1 MCFEHRE
8 RVVLKMKIN
17 RAYKFRLYPNL
28 EQMILINK
36 TFGCARLVYNHYLNK
51 KQVLYKEEKKSLS
64 VQDSISDLKN
74 LYIEYPFLKEV
85 DSMSLR
91 CALFDLDNSYQ
102 KFFKEKKGY
111 PKYKS
116 RYEKNSYRTNYIKNT
131 YKGKIYENIKLDLIN
146 KTITLPKLKEVSI
159 RGYRNTKNIE
169 GRIINAT
176 VSREK
181 NGKYYVSVLYEQN
194 LKEQEF
200 IPNNIV
206 GIDVGIKDL
215 VITSDGDKYN
225 NDKVILKYEKRIKR
239 KQKELSRRVKE
250 SNNYNK
256 TKKQL
261 AILYS
266 KLANAR
272 IYRIHKITKEI
283 TDNND
288 IIVTE
293 SLKINNMLKNHKI
306 AKSLQDA
313 SLSELIRQLIYKAK
327 WKFKKLYQINTY
339 YPSSQICS
347 RCDYKNEIT
356 KNLDVREYICPNCQ
370 TVLDRDINGAQNI
383 MFEGLK
389 LYMKDLL
396 V

>member
-1 MCFEHRE
+1 MI
-8 RVVLKMKIN
+8 IN

-36 TFGCARLVYNHYLNK
+36 TFGCSRLVYNHYLNK
-51 KQVLYKEEKKSLS
+51 KQTLYKEEKKSLS
-64 VQDSISDLKN
+64 AQDTISDLKN

-111 PKYKS
+111 PRYKS

-159 RGYRNTKNIE
+159 RGYRNLNHIE

-176 VSREK
+176 VSKEK

-239 KQKELSRRVKE
+239 KQKELSRRVKG

-261 AILYS
+261 ATLYS
-266 KLANAR
+266 KLKNAR
-272 IYRIHKITKEI
+272 IYTIHKITKEI

-293 SLKINNMLKNHKI
+293 SLKISNMLKNHKI
-306 AKSLQDA
+306 AKVLQDA

-327 WKFKKLYQINTY
+327 WKFKKLYQIDTY

-356 KNLDVREYICPNCQ
+356 KNLNVREYICPNCQ
-370 TVLDRDINGAQNI
+370 TVLDRDINAAQNI

-396 V
+396 A

>member
-1 MCFEHRE
+1 MI
-8 RVVLKMKIN
+8 IN

-36 TFGCARLVYNHYLNK
+36 TFGCSRLVYNHYLNK
-51 KQVLYKEEKKSLS
+51 KQTLYKEEKKSLS
-64 VQDSISDLKN
+64 AQDTISDLKN

-111 PKYKS
+111 PRYKS

-159 RGYRNTKNIE
+159 RGYRNLNHIE

-176 VSREK
+176 VSKEK
-181 NGKYYVSVLYEQN
+181 NGKYCVSVLYEQN
-194 LKEQEF
+194 LKENKF
-200 IPNNIV
+200 ISNNIV

-239 KQKELSRRVKE
+239 KQKELSRREKG

-272 IYRIHKITKEI
+272 KYIIHKITKEI

-293 SLKINNMLKNHKI
+293 SLKISNMLKNHKI
-306 AKSLQDA
+306 AKVLQDA

-327 WKFKKLYQINTY
+327 WKFKKLYQIDTY

-356 KNLDVREYICPNCQ
+356 KNLNVREYICPNCQ
-370 TVLDRDINGAQNI
+370 TVLDRDINAAQNI

-396 V
+396 A

>member
-1 MCFEHRE
+1 MI
-8 RVVLKMKIN
+8 IN

-28 EQMILINK
+28 EQMIIINK
-36 TFGCARLVYNHYLNK
+36 TFGCSRLVYNHYLNK
-51 KQVLYKEEKKSLS
+51 KQELYKNAKKNLTAN
-64 VQDSISDLKN
+64 DCISDLKN

-91 CALFDLDNSYQ
+91 CALFDLDNSYK

-111 PKYKS
+111 PKYKN

-146 KTITLPKLKEVSI
+146 KTITLPKLKEISI
-159 RGYRNTKNIE
+159 KGYRNTKNIE

-176 VSREK
+176 ITKEK

-194 LKEQEF
+194 LKEKEF
-200 IPNNIV
+200 TPNNIV

-215 VITSDGDKYN
+215 VITSDGNKYN
-225 NDKVILKYEKRIKR
+225 NDKIILKYEKRIKR
-239 KQKELSRRVKE
+239 KQKELSRRIKD
-250 SNNYNK
+250 SNNFYK
-256 TKKQL
+256 TKKQI

-272 IYRIHKITKEI
+272 IYTIHKITKEI
-283 TDNND
+283 TDTND

-293 SLKINNMLKNHKI
+293 TLKIKNMLKNHKI
-306 AKSLQDA
+306 AKALQDA

-327 WKFKKLYQINTY
+327 WKFKKLYQIDTY

-356 KNLDVREYICPNCQ
+356 KNLNIREYICPNCQ
-370 TVLDRDINGAQNI
+370 TVLDRDNNAAQNI

-396 V
+396 A